1 MPLILIRFI
10 LDVQRACAKA
20 LLKEAWTLSIE
31 TLSWMEM
38 RRLSEPLALARTVK
52 QLGMTDHDA
61 VRMAHLLVS
70 ETVRRQNFIDKFI
83 NNIIKPNSLSEFNFG
98 TQAFLRLYVYQT
110 RIVKNWSRT
119 NFDEAEN
126 IVKLARSI
134 LGWKTLQRVEPILGV
149 LLTQRAASVFEG
161 GSDEEQIGLRTFH
174 PSWFVKYCIGLF
186 GRSETIDM
194 LQADTEPPPTYVRI
208 NTLKA
213 NENEI
218 LERLSQD
225 CINVEKVNWLKH
237 TYEVTASPRPVTR
250 TKSFQEGL
258 FYVQDK
264 ASCFAV
270 EAGNPTPGLTVLD
283 VCAAPGA
290 KTTYLAQLMQNN
302 GEIIS
307 LDYSKRRI
315 ITWKNEIVKTG
326 VEIAEPIIADARV
339 HLPLDAKADLLILDP
354 PCTGT
359 GTFGKMPSAK
369 WRLAPSSAEKMA
381 EIQWQMLSN
390 CSEYVK
396 PGGTLVYSTCS
407 VTVEEN
413 EMLVERFM
421 KWHPEFLLT
430 EITPKIGLPGLR
442 GLERCRRLY
451 PHIHRCNGFFIAKM
465 LNNEC
470 VKDV

>member
-1 MPLILIRFI
+1 
-10 LDVQRACAKA
+10 V
-20 LLKEAWTLSIE
+20 LKEAWTLSIE
-31 TLSWMEM
+31 TLSWMQM

-52 QLGMTDHDA
+52 QLGITDHNA

-83 NNIIKPNSLSEFNFG
+83 NNTIKPNSLSEFNLG

-110 RIVKNWSRT
+110 RIAKNWSRAD
-119 NFDEAEN
+119 FDEAEN
-126 IVKLARSI
+126 IAKLARSI
-134 LGWKTLQRVEPILGV
+134 LGWKTLQPVEPILGV

-161 GSDEEQIGLRTFH
+161 ASDEEQIGLRTFH
-174 PSWFVKYCIGLF
+174 PSWFVKYCLGLF

-194 LQADTEPPPTYVRI
+194 LQSDTKPPPTYVRI

-213 NENEI
+213 DENEI
-218 LERLSQD
+218 LKRISQD
-225 CINVEKVNWLKH
+225 GINIEKVNELTH
-237 TYEVTASPRPVTR
+237 TYEVTATQQPVTR
-250 TKSFQEGL
+250 TATFQEGL
-258 FYVQDK
+258 LYVQDK

-270 EAGNPTPGLTVLD
+270 EAGNPTRGMTILD

-307 LDYSKRRI
+307 LDYSKRRMT
-315 ITWKNEIVKTG
+315 TWKNEVVKTA
-326 VEIAEPIIADARV
+326 VEIAQPIIADARV
-339 HLPLDAKADLLILDP
+339 RLPLVAKADLLILDP

-369 WRLAPSSAEKMA
+369 WRLASSSAEKMA
-381 EIQWQMLSN
+381 GIQWQMLSS

-407 VTVEEN
+407 ITIEEN
-413 EMLVERFM
+413 EMLIERFM
-421 KWHPEFLLT
+421 KWHPEFVLT
-430 EITPKIGLPGLR
+430 EIKPKIGLPGLR
-442 GLERCRRLY
+442 GLEKCQRLY

-465 LNNEC
+465 LKSEC
-470 VKDV
+470 VNYV